1 VPRESLYKRYVP
13 AVKPANGNGRLAY
26 WLAFSAGRML
36 TSNGGDKPAIPLLS
50 GLPDI
55 GLSPIRT
62 QYLGTLEGKACYS
75 AELPPDTAAP
85 SGFSL
90 RDMRSLYGALDEDL
104 YLLAGR
110 ALQIVAWDQT
120 HQFCGRCGHPTEY
133 LPAERGKKCP
143 VCGFTSFPRLSPA
156 TITAVLK
163 GDQILLTHYAVS
175 RSNMYTIIAG
185 FVEPGETLEE
195 CVRREV
201 AEEAGVQVKNIRYY
215 SSQPWPFPNSLMIG
229 FLADYESGE
238 PRADGVEIA
247 QAAWFSAENLPDVPP
262 KMSIAREIIDWFVS
276 QHSGKQ
282 K

>member
-1 VPRESLYKRYVP
+1 VPV
-13 AVKPANGNGRLAY
+13 VKPDNGNGRQAY
-26 WLAFSAGRML
+26 WFAFSSGRML
-36 TSNGGDKPAIPLLS
+36 VLQSKDSRPAIPLLS
-50 GLPDI
+50 GLPDV
-55 GLSPIRT
+55 GLSAVRT
-62 QYLGTLEGKACYS
+62 QYLGTIEGKACYS
-75 AELPPDTAAP
+75 AELPSDAVAPD
-85 SGFSL
+85 GFAF

-110 ALQIVAWDQT
+110 AMQIVAWDQT
-120 HQFCGRCGHPTEY
+120 HQFCGRCGHATEY
-133 LPAERGKKCP
+133 LATERGKKCP

-163 GDQILLTHYAVS
+163 DDQILLTHYAVS

-201 AEEAGVQVKNIRYY
+201 AEEAGVRVKNIRYF

-229 FLADYESGE
+229 FIADYESGE

-247 QAAWFSAENLPDVPP
+247 QAGWFSADNMPDVPP
-262 KMSIAREIIDWFVS
+262 RLSIAREIIDWFVN
-276 QHSGKQ
+276 QHSGK

>member
-1 VPRESLYKRYVP
+1 MPRESLYKRYVP
-13 AVKPANGNGRLAY
+13 AVKPVNGNGRLAY
-26 WLAFSAGRML
+26 WLAFGSGRIL
-36 TSNGGDKPAIPLLS
+36 TGTHDNRATIPLLS

-55 GLSPIRT
+55 GLSPART
-62 QYLGTLEGKACYS
+62 QYLGTLDGKACYS
-75 AELPPDTAAP
+75 AELPPDTTAP
-85 SGFSL
+85 EGFSL
-90 RDMRSLYGALDEDL
+90 RDLRTLYGMIDEDL

-110 ALQIVAWDQT
+110 AMQIVAWDQT

-163 GDQILLTHYAVS
+163 GDEILLTHYAVS
-175 RSNMYTIIAG
+175 RSNMHTIIAG

-201 AEEAGVQVKNIRYY
+201 AEEAGVQVKNIRYF

-229 FLADYESGE
+229 FIADYAGGE
-238 PRADGVEIA
+238 PKADGVEIA
-247 QAAWFSAENLPDVPP
+247 SVGWFSAASMPEVPP

-276 QHSGKQ
+276 QHPAK

>member
-13 AVKPANGNGRLAY
+13 AVKPVNGNGRLAY

-36 TSNGGDKPAIPLLS
+36 TGNGGDKPAIPLLS

-175 RSNMYTIIAG
+175 RSNMYTIVAG

-201 AEEAGVQVKNIRYY
+201 AEEAGVQVKNIRYF

>member
-1 VPRESLYKRYVP
+1 MVKDSLYRRYVP
-13 AVKPANGNGRLAY
+13 AVKPDNGNGRQAY
-26 WLAFSAGRML
+26 WFAFNSGRML
-36 TSNGGDKPAIPLLS
+36 VLQSKDDRPAIPLLS
-50 GLPDI
+50 GLPDV
-55 GLSPIRT
+55 GLSAIRT

-75 AELPPDTAAP
+75 AELPSDTAAP
-85 SGFSL
+85 EGFAF

-110 ALQIVAWDQT
+110 AMQIVAWDQT
-120 HQFCGRCGHPTEY
+120 HQFCGRCGHATEY
-133 LPAERGKKCP
+133 LATERGKKCP

-175 RSNMYTIIAG
+175 RGNMYTIIAG

-195 CVRREV
+195 CVGREV
-201 AEEAGVQVKNIRYY
+201 AEEAGVQVKNVRYF

-229 FLADYESGE
+229 FIADYESGE

-247 QAAWFSAENLPDVPP
+247 QAGWFSADNMPDVPP
-262 KMSIAREIIDWFVS
+262 KLSIAREIIDWFVS
-276 QHSGKQ
+276 QHSGK